1 MGFCFSKSN
10 TPLFVLQNEPKVGNA
25 AEDYLRQITEEIQLG
40 DRTHLFQ
47 NTEKIKFE
55 DTENSIRNSAETH
68 TDSYS
73 DNALHCVTY
82 VKETDG
88 LEMTDVE

>member
-10 TPLFVLQNEPKVGNA
+10 TPVFVLQNDLKVGNVE
-25 AEDYLRQITEEIQLG
+25 EDYLRQNPEEIHVG
-40 DRTHLFQ
+40 VRTHLFQ
-47 NTEKIKFE
+47 NTEKIEFE
-55 DTENSIRNSAETH
+55 ETENSIRNNAETH

-73 DNALHCVTY
+73 DNALHSVTY

>member
-10 TPLFVLQNEPKVGNA
+10 TPVFVLQKDPKVGNV
-25 AEDYLRQITEEIQLG
+25 AEDYLRQNTEEIQLG
-40 DRTHLFQ
+40 VRTHLFQ
-47 NTEKIKFE
+47 NTEKIKFDE
-55 DTENSIRNSAETH
+55 TENSIRNNAETH
-68 TDSYS
+68 MDSYS
-73 DNALHCVTY
+73 DNALHSVTY

>member
-10 TPLFVLQNEPKVGNA
+10 TPVFVLQNDPKVGNVE
-25 AEDYLRQITEEIQLG
+25 EDYLRQNSEEIHV
-40 DRTHLFQ
+40 DVRTHLFQ

-55 DTENSIRNSAETH
+55 KTENGIRNNAETH

-73 DNALHCVTY
+73 DNALHSVTY

>member
-10 TPLFVLQNEPKVGNA
+10 TPVLVLQNDPKVGNL
-25 AEDYLRQITEEIQLG
+25 AEDYFLQRTEEIQLG
-40 DRTHLFQ
+40 TRTHLFQ

-55 DTENSIRNSAETH
+55 ETENSIRSNAETH
-68 TDSYS
+68 RDSYS
-73 DNALHCVTY
+73 DKALHSVTY
-82 VKETDG
+82 VKENDA

>member
-10 TPLFVLQNEPKVGNA
+10 TPILVLQNDPKMGNTT
-25 AEDYLRQITEEIQLG
+25 EDYLLQNTQGIQLG
-40 DRTHLFQ
+40 TRTALFQ
-47 NTEKIKFE
+47 NTEKNKFE
-55 DTENSIRNSAETH
+55 ETENSIRSNEETH

-73 DNALHCVTY
+73 SNALHSVTY
-82 VKETDG
+82 VKENDG